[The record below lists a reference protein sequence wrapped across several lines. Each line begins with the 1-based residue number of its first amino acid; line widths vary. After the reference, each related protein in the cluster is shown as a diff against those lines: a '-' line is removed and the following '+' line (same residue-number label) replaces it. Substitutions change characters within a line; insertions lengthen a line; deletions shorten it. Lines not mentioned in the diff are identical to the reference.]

1 MALTM
6 EFTTLKEQF
15 AQSGERAKS
24 VEDRGDAAVGEVE
37 CAPSGKET
45 GLAKLTNARVERTAL
60 VDSQKAEI
68 VAGVEQAKLVEDHG
82 GAAVGEVERGQS
94 EKEAQLSKSTNA
106 LDERSALADAQKAE
120 IVACVGQAKL
130 AEEHGGAAV
139 GEVERGQSKKEAQLS
154 KSTNPLDERSA
165 LADVQKAE
173 IVACV
178 EQAKSTEDR
187 DDAAVGEVWR
197 ALSKRGIELVK
208 LTNAL
213 DECSALADAQKAEI
227 VALTKQIEA
236 LKERLA
242 EGGNEAIAVDDHR
255 DAAVR
260 DAERALSEKEAELV
274 KLRSTL
280 DEKSIMAD
288 VQKADIVALRTLVK
302 TLKERI
308 AQGGNEAIVPEDPG
322 DAAVR
327 DAERPLSVKEAE
339 VAKLRSA
346 LDERSALTDA
356 QKAEI
361 VALTAQI
368 KTVKDRLAQGGVCDA
383 NHALREKE
391 AEVLRLRSALDEC
404 SATAH
409 LQKTEIMVLKVQV
422 QTLQERLSRAGED
435 ASALE
440 KRQDAAVQ
448 EAERAVSEKQAEL
461 LKLRRTLDERA
472 VAGDSQKA
480 EIAALTQQL
489 EILRKQLMQAA
500 DEARAE
506 REHCE
511 TASIELKSVTQKL
524 NELVRQTAD
533 ERDLRRRAQQDLESR
548 LADQSRLLSE
558 SEIELEHLRGEAES
572 AREVEADLRVAII
585 EIDGRAHAAAHDFK
599 VEKARLQAALERANG
614 ERARLS
620 YELAE
625 MKRRVEDSRAP
636 EQGEYVMVGGVS

>member
-6 EFTTLKEQF
+6 EFTTLNEQF
-15 AQSGERAKS
+15 AQSGEQTKA
-24 VEDRGDAAVGEVE
+24 VEDQGDAAVAEVE
-37 CAPSGKET
+37 RAPSET
-45 GLAKLTNARVERTAL
+45 EAELAKLTNALDERSARAHA
-60 VDSQKAEI
+60 QKAEI
-68 VAGVEQAKLVEDHG
+68 AACVEQAELVEDDRR
-82 GAAVGEVERGQS
+82 AATGEVEHAPS
-94 EKEAQLSKSTNA
+94 EKEAQLSKLMNA
-106 LDERSALADAQKAE
+106 LNERSALADAQKAE
-120 IVACVGQAKL
+120 IVA
-130 AEEHGGAAV
+130 
-139 GEVERGQSKKEAQLS
+139 
-154 KSTNPLDERSA
+154 N
-165 LADVQKAE
+165 
-173 IVACV
+173 V
-178 EQAKSTEDR
+178 EQAKSMEDR

-197 ALSKRGIELVK
+197 ALSKRGTELVK

-236 LKERLA
+236 LKERFA

-274 KLRSTL
+274 KLRSAL
-280 DEKSIMAD
+280 DEQSVMAD

-302 TLKERI
+302 TLKDRI
-308 AQGGNEAIVPEDPG
+308 AQSSNGAIVLEDPG

-368 KTVKDRLAQGGVCDA
+368 KTLKDRLAHGGNRASVVVEKHADASVRDA

-391 AEVLRLRSALDEC
+391 AELVKIRRALDEC
-404 SATAH
+404 SATAL
-409 LQKTEIMVLKVQV
+409 LQKTEIIVLKVQV
-422 QTLQERLSRAGED
+422 QTLQERLSRAGDD

-440 KRQDAAVQ
+440 HRHNAVAR

-461 LKLRRTLDERA
+461 LKLRSTLDERA
-472 VAGDSQKA
+472 VAADSQKA
-480 EIAALTQQL
+480 EIVALTRQL
-489 EILRKQLMQAA
+489 EVLRKQLMRATE
-500 DEARAE
+500 EARAE
-506 REHCE
+506 REHRE
-511 TASIELKSVTQKL
+511 AASIELKSVTQKL

-548 LADQSRLLSE
+548 LADQSQLLSQ
-558 SEIELEHLRGEAES
+558 SEIELEHLRCEAES
-572 AREVEADLRVAII
+572 AREAEADLRIAII
-585 EIDGRAHAAAHDFK
+585 EIDGRAHIAANDFR
-599 VEKARLQAALERANG
+599 VEKARLQAALDRTNG

-620 YELAE
+620 YELTE

-636 EQGEYVMVGGVS
+636 EQVEYGMVGGVS